1 MPLLAAIPFRAWMT
15 LLVACAIAAS
25 VPLGLA
31 RWAAEPPY
39 RALPAR
45 VHVELPET
53 LRALDRSGIRWRLE
67 DRGQVLAVEH
77 ARFADA
83 VELIAPQRPSRRAV
97 ADEDEDRRLSRE
109 LTELLVTTLGPE
121 RGHVSADVT
130 VDGELRRTASLRY
143 GRRAVRL
150 VDTRTRERAT
160 WEGPWQRGRW
170 SRRSGTAINSAE
182 AVLRDTDHAPGR
194 RLTISVAIVLDR
206 SVAPADARAF
216 RSAVA
221 AAIGVGAGRRVTL
234 SRVEL
239 APQVRSRARPSGP
252 ALIPADLGR
261 WLPWTILVLGAV
273 TFLVQAGAALR
284 PRDGDDA
291 EPPWLSDA
299 PRTDPQ

>member
-1 MPLLAAIPFRAWMT
+1 MLAAIPFRAWVT
-15 LLVACAIAAS
+15 LLVAGAMAAS

-53 LRALDRSGIRWRLE
+53 LRVLDRSGIRWRLE

-83 VELIAPQRPSRRAV
+83 VELIAPQRSPRRAV
-97 ADEDEDRRLSRE
+97 ADEDRRLSRE

-121 RGHVSADVT
+121 NGHVSADVT
-130 VDGELRRTASLRY
+130 VDGDRRRTASLRY

-150 VDTRTRERAT
+150 VDTRTSERAT

-170 SRRSGTAINSAE
+170 SRRSGTAVNSAD
-182 AVLRDTDHAPGR
+182 AVLRRTNHAPGR

-239 APQVRSRARPSGP
+239 APEVRSRARPAGP

-261 WLPWTILVLGAV
+261 WLPWSILVLGTA
-273 TFLVQAGAALR
+273 TFLVQVRAALR

-299 PRTDPQ
+299 PRTNRQ